1 MKTSGLSARTERFIE
16 SLERICDRFRRP
28 LHIKRNKENILI
40 LFPKYIIVYPKEK
53 YLSIQPTV
61 HNATNESQFNV
72 QKWKLLS
79 AKKKLSILL
88 ATFSVFSSFESE
100 GPQSVLARQ
109 AHHWSN
115 TALNLLLSILHIQ
128 VQILEMKSFIEST
141 TSHYQLASETT

>member
-79 AKKKLSILL
+79 AKKKTANIASDIFGVLILWKWGG
-88 ATFSVFSSFESE
+88 F
-100 GPQSVLARQ
+100 VLARQ

-115 TALNLLLSILHIQ
+115 TTLNLLLSILHIQ

-141 TSHYQLASETT
+141 TSHYHLASETT

>member
-79 AKKKLSILL
+79 AKKKTANIASDIFGVSIL
-88 ATFSVFSSFESE
+88 
-100 GPQSVLARQ
+100 
-109 AHHWSN
+109 
-115 TALNLLLSILHIQ
+115 
-128 VQILEMKSFIEST
+128 
-141 TSHYQLASETT
+141 